1 MVKIKKWYQSIPLWL
16 ALFLIMVAAL
26 LVASVG
32 SRQTTE
38 AAAQKANAIQ
48 GKYMTGKYDPSDT
61 TPDNDNV
68 TYSINIDYH
77 FEDYTDEDMRL
88 YRFILSCRN
97 MPQSF
102 GIQSLSQQA
111 D

>member
-1 MVKIKKWYQSIPLWL
+1 MDKIKKWYQSIPLWL

-26 LVASVG
+26 LIASVG

-68 TYSINIDYH
+68 TYSIHIDYH
-77 FEDYTDEDMRL
+77 FEDYTDSDAQSVFPDCPMRTTMRSPL
-88 YRFILSCRN
+88 RIALSR
-97 MPQSF
+97 
-102 GIQSLSQQA
+102 
-111 D
+111 